1 MQSSKIAPKKGVK
14 NASNQERVVFKDTT
28 SLVKTSDN
36 PAIPSSTIKKNQ
48 KEHVEVLKNLEGPA
62 EGSKD
67 LVKPKNADVEVGEK
81 PKEEYKDVKPESNKN
96 VVSTEIA
103 NVEESK
109 KEEGVE
115 VIELIEDQQKMEA
128 KSKIDLDAV
137 KENKKTEKNA
147 VQVSEQAEKSIELEQ
162 KPSDANKSKNSKST
176 TTKIEIDASKTN
188 KTKELTKGKQL
199 KQKLKQFL
207 FVKLKYVWSLLF
219 LVTSLSLFIW
229 LLSVLDPKLT
239 RAGVGGTATH
249 SFGGGSGSR
258 EEFGNSDDDNH
269 NKETG
274 KKIHNMI
281 VLTYSK
287 VVLCT

>member
-1 MQSSKIAPKKGVK
+1 MQSNKF
-14 NASNQERVVFKDTT
+14 ASNPESVVFKDT
-28 SLVKTSDN
+28 SLETSDN
-36 PAIPSSTIKKNQ
+36 PAKPTSSTIKKNQ
-48 KEHVEVLKNLEGPA
+48 NESVEVSKNMECPA
-62 EGSKD
+62 EGAKD
-67 LVKPKNADVEVGEK
+67 LVKPKDVDVEIGEK
-81 PKEEYKDVKPESNKN
+81 PREVSKELKSESDQDA
-96 VVSTEIA
+96 VSTEKA
-103 NVEESK
+103 N
-109 KEEGVE
+109 
-115 VIELIEDQQKMEA
+115 
-128 KSKIDLDAV
+128 V
-137 KENKKTEKNA
+137 KENDKEENIEVIKLMEEQPKMKAKNKIDSNDIKESKKTEKNA
-147 VQVSEQAEKSIELEQ
+147 VQGSEEVEKSIELEQ
-162 KPSDANKSKNSKST
+162 KPFEANESKNSKSS
-176 TTKIEIDASKTN
+176 TTKIEIDASKTS
-188 KTKELTKGKQL
+188 KAKELTKGKQL

-229 LLSVLDPKLT
+229 MLSVLDPKLT

>member
-1 MQSSKIAPKKGVK
+1 MIAPKKEGK
-14 NASNQERVVFKDTT
+14 NASNPETVVFKHT
-28 SLVKTSDN
+28 SVETSDN
-36 PAIPSSTIKKNQ
+36 PAKPTSSNIKKNQ
-48 KEHVEVLKNLEGPA
+48 NEGVEVCKALEGPA
-62 EGSKD
+62 EGAKD
-67 LVKPKNADVEVGEK
+67 LVKPKDVDVEVGEK
-81 PKEEYKDVKPESNKN
+81 PREVSKELKSESDQDA
-96 VVSTEIA
+96 VSTEKA
-103 NVEESK
+103 N
-109 KEEGVE
+109 
-115 VIELIEDQQKMEA
+115 
-128 KSKIDLDAV
+128 V
-137 KENKKTEKNA
+137 KENDKEENIEVIKLMEEQPKMKAKNKIDSNDIKESKKTEKNA
-147 VQVSEQAEKSIELEQ
+147 VQGSDEVEKSIELEQ
-162 KPSDANKSKNSKST
+162 KPSEANESKNSKST
-176 TTKIEIDASKTN
+176 TTKIEIDASKTS

>member
-1 MQSSKIAPKKGVK
+1 MQSSKIAPKKEVK
-14 NASNQERVVFKDTT
+14 ETSNPEKVVFKNPSLDET
-28 SLVKTSDN
+28 SVNQAK
-36 PAIPSSTIKKNQ
+36 PPSSNIKKNQ
-48 KEHVEVLKNLEGPA
+48 NESVEVSKNMEGPA
-62 EGSKD
+62 EDSKD
-67 LVKPKNADVEVGEK
+67 LVKPKDIDVEIGEK
-81 PKEEYKDVKPESNKN
+81 PREVSKELKSESDQDA
-96 VVSTEIA
+96 VSTEKA
-103 NVEESK
+103 N
-109 KEEGVE
+109 
-115 VIELIEDQQKMEA
+115 
-128 KSKIDLDAV
+128 V
-137 KENKKTEKNA
+137 KENDKEENIEVIKLMEEQPKMKAKNKIDSNDIKESKKTEKNA
-147 VQVSEQAEKSIELEQ
+147 VQGSDEVEKSIELEQ
-162 KPSDANKSKNSKST
+162 KPSEANESKNSKST
-176 TTKIEIDASKTN
+176 TTKIEIDASKTS

-229 LLSVLDPKLT
+229 MLSVLDPKLT

-258 EEFGNSDDDNH
+258 EEFGNH

>member
-1 MQSSKIAPKKGVK
+1 MQSNKIA
-14 NASNQERVVFKDTT
+14 SNPESVVFKDT
-28 SLVKTSDN
+28 SLETSDN
-36 PAIPSSTIKKNQ
+36 PAKPTSSTIKKNQ
-48 KEHVEVLKNLEGPA
+48 NESVEVSKNMECPA
-62 EGSKD
+62 EGAKD
-67 LVKPKNADVEVGEK
+67 LVKPKDVDVEIGEK
-81 PKEEYKDVKPESNKN
+81 PREVSKELKSESDQDA
-96 VVSTEIA
+96 VSTEKA
-103 NVEESK
+103 NVKEND
-109 KEEGVE
+109 KEEGIE
-115 VIELIEDQQKMEA
+115 VIELMEDQPKMEE
-128 KSKIDLDAV
+128 KPKIDSDATQ
-137 KENKKTEKNA
+137 ESKKTEKNA
-147 VQVSEQAEKSIELEQ
+147 VQGSEEVEKGDKLQQ
-162 KPSDANKSKNSKST
+162 KPSDANESKNSKST
-176 TTKIEIDASKTN
+176 TTKIEIDASKTS

-274 KKIHNMI
+274 KKM
-281 VLTYSK
+281 T
-287 VVLCT
+287 

>member
-1 MQSSKIAPKKGVK
+1 MQSNKIA
-14 NASNQERVVFKDTT
+14 SNPESVVFKDT
-28 SLVKTSDN
+28 SLETSDN
-36 PAIPSSTIKKNQ
+36 PAKPTSSTIKKNQ
-48 KEHVEVLKNLEGPA
+48 NESVEVSKNMECPA
-62 EGSKD
+62 EGAKD
-67 LVKPKNADVEVGEK
+67 LVKPKDVDVEIGEK
-81 PKEEYKDVKPESNKN
+81 PREVSKELKSESDQDA
-96 VVSTEIA
+96 VSTEKA
-103 NVEESK
+103 N
-109 KEEGVE
+109 
-115 VIELIEDQQKMEA
+115 
-128 KSKIDLDAV
+128 V
-137 KENKKTEKNA
+137 KENDKEENIEVIKLMEEQPKMKAKNKIDSNDIKESKKTEKNA
-147 VQVSEQAEKSIELEQ
+147 VQGSDEVEKSIELEQ
-162 KPSDANKSKNSKST
+162 KPSEANETIKNSKST
-176 TTKIEIDASKTN
+176 TTKIEIDASKTS
-188 KTKELTKGKQL
+188 KTKEITKGKQL

-229 LLSVLDPKLT
+229 MLSVLDPKLT

-258 EEFGNSDDDNH
+258 EEFGNH

>member
-1 MQSSKIAPKKGVK
+1 MQSNKIAPKKESK
-14 NASNQERVVFKDTT
+14 NASNQETVVFKHT
-28 SLVKTSDN
+28 SVETSDN
-36 PAIPSSTIKKNQ
+36 PAKPTSSTIKKNQ
-48 KEHVEVLKNLEGPA
+48 KECVEVSKALEGPA
-62 EGSKD
+62 KGSKNF
-67 LVKPKNADVEVGEK
+67 VKPKDVDVEVGEK
-81 PKEEYKDVKPESNKN
+81 PREVSKDVKPESDKD
-96 VVSTEIA
+96 VVSTEKA
-103 NVEESK
+103 NVEESN
-109 KEEGVE
+109 KEEGIE

-147 VQVSEQAEKSIELEQ
+147 VQVSEQGEKSIELEQ
-162 KPSDANKSKNSKST
+162 KPTESNESKKSKST
-176 TTKIEIDASKTN
+176 TTKIEIDASKTS
-188 KTKELTKGKQL
+188 KAKELTKGKQL

-239 RAGVGGTATH
+239 RAGIGGTATH

-287 VVLCT
+287 VVLCA